1 MHASVRQRKLFPKLL
16 CQNTGLYSFVMTQF
30 LYSFLFLFS
39 LFGFSGCGAGSIYNS
54 SYYSETKLDEDLLR
68 VTFQGGNAPMA
79 GDLCLL
85 RCAEITLSSGK
96 NYFQVVDSESGN
108 SIRSSPSSY
117 PFHRHQ
123 IHGDPMFE
131 DFPFATKTIRIMEKE
146 PLSGFAYE
154 ARVLESTL
162 RRKYKISED

>member
-1 MHASVRQRKLFPKLL
+1 MNRIYIMRLIAPFILL
-16 CQNTGLYSFVMTQF
+16 LVLPGF
-30 LYSFLFLFS
+30 L
-39 LFGFSGCGAGSIYNS
+39 GCGAASIYNS
-54 SYYSETKLDEDLLR
+54 SYYSETKLDDDLLR
-68 VTFQGGNAPMA
+68 VTFQGGSAPMA

-85 RCAEITLSSGK
+85 RCAELTLSAGK
-96 NYFQVVDSESGN
+96 EYFQVVDSESGN

-131 DFPFATKTIRIMEKE
+131 DFPFATKTIRVMEKE

-154 ARVLESTL
+154 ARVLSSTL
-162 RRKYKISED
+162 KRKYKIDGN

>member
-1 MHASVRQRKLFPKLL
+1 MRFFAPFLL
-16 CQNTGLYSFVMTQF
+16 L
-30 LYSFLFLFS
+30 LILL
-39 LFGFSGCGAGSIYNS
+39 GFIGCGAASIYNS
-54 SYYSETKLDEDLLR
+54 SYYSETKLDDDLLR

-85 RCAEITLSSGK
+85 RCAELTLTSGK
-96 NYFQVVDSESGN
+96 EYFQVVDSESGN
-108 SIRSSPSSY
+108 SIRSSPTSY

-131 DFPFATKTIRIMEKE
+131 DFPFATKTIRVLEKQ

-154 ARVLESTL
+154 ARVLSSTL
-162 RRKYKISED
+162 KRKYKINGN

>member
-1 MHASVRQRKLFPKLL
+1 MRFFAPFLL
-16 CQNTGLYSFVMTQF
+16 L
-30 LYSFLFLFS
+30 LILL
-39 LFGFSGCGAGSIYNS
+39 GFMGCGAASIYNS
-54 SYYSETKLDEDLLR
+54 SYYSETKLDDDLLR

-85 RCAEITLSSGK
+85 RCAELTLTSGK
-96 NYFQVVDSESGN
+96 EYFQVVDSESGN
-108 SIRSSPSSY
+108 SIRSSPTSY

-131 DFPFATKTIRIMEKE
+131 DFPFATKTIRVLEKQ

-154 ARVLESTL
+154 ARVLSSTL
-162 RRKYKISED
+162 KRKYKINGN